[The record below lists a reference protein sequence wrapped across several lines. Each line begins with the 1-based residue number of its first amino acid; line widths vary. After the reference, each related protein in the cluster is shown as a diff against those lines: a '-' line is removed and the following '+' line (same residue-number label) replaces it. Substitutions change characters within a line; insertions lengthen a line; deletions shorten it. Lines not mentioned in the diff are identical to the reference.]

1 MKNQNIVFTAI
12 LLVLAFA
19 LAPIVQAKPGPI
31 PFPTPPPATERVSA
45 PHTAGGDMQ

>member
-12 LLVLAFA
+12 LFVLAFA
-19 LAPIVQAKPGPI
+19 LAPIVQARPAPL

-45 PHTAGGDMQ
+45 SHTGGGDMQ